1 MHGCQQPEGNHKESE
16 GNPMRNKGNP
26 DTEQV
31 RITIQTQTLKAGS
44 KRARDRG
51 MTLSAYIENLLDADA
66 CNRV

>member
-1 MHGCQQPEGNHKESE
+1 MHGCQHPEGNHEESE

-26 DTEQV
+26 ETEQI

-66 CNRV
+66 GNRA